1 MNLGCCSLFLLTVC
15 SSRLIVRTVFTLF
28 VIVFCKVDFSL
39 KFLYHF
45 YECGNN
51 FWKQI
56 IPKYCTAFIELMEN
70 VCIKFAL
77 LVQNNAWYVI
87 GSGYILGINNIAP
100 WILLLLMFG
109 YSTLK
114 KKTGYLWWLLF
125 SLFLCDTLNEKMSI
139 FLSEMLMLDLGNN
152 LLLTFIA
159 TIISCQPCKLAWG
172 VLPHHAISNH
182 MYHGISVPWKKRLF
196 SVFFH
201 CLSLYLSIN
210 SFSGQQKWLAF
221 LMFVIS
227 CLCVWLSFKH
237 LDCPFWLNKE
247 LSAFFTSP

>member
-51 FWKQI
+51 FWKKI

-77 LVQNNAWYVI
+77 LVRNNAWYVI

-114 KKTGYLWWLLF
+114 KKL
-125 SLFLCDTLNEKMSI
+125 
-139 FLSEMLMLDLGNN
+139 
-152 LLLTFIA
+152 A
-159 TIISCQPCKLAWG
+159 TCGDFC
-172 VLPHHAISNH
+172 
-182 MYHGISVPWKKRLF
+182 
-196 SVFFH
+196 
-201 CLSLYLSIN
+201 SLYFYVTL
-210 SFSGQQKWLAF
+210 
-221 LMFVIS
+221 
-227 CLCVWLSFKH
+227 
-237 LDCPFWLNKE
+237 
-247 LSAFFTSP
+247 